1 MEFKAEGRLGCPQD
15 YEVFQEALEPL
26 LMRIHRSR
34 RHVGKVPRHG
44 SMHKVQ
50 QAELME
56 LRRKLR
62 VAVEE
67 EAYEDAALLRD
78 LIRQKEASG

>member
-1 MEFKAEGRLGCPQD
+1 MEFKAEGRLGCPRD
-15 YEVFQEALEPL
+15 YEVFQEVLEPL
-26 LMRIHRSR
+26 LMRIHRAR

-44 SMHKVQ
+44 ATHKVQ

-56 LRRKLR
+56 LRGRLR
-62 VAVEE
+62 GAVEA
-67 EAYEDAALLRD
+67 EAYEEAAQLRD